1 MIKQMIMVFVFLS
14 IQLLH
19 AETEADHNELRQL
32 ISNIEKT
39 INSEQYDDLAQYFSK
54 DMKVTPINQEFLSK
68 HSDIVPWFE
77 KWFGKNGKIQKLEIK
92 LTADEKTKFYSDNIG
107 IVYGQGEEKYILSDT
122 RKFDMLTRWTAT
134 VIKENDGKWRILTLH
149 IGTNFMDN
157 PLLGAAES
165 SIKMFGAI
173 GAIAGLILGL
183 LFGFLLWKKK
193 RK

>member
-1 MIKQMIMVFVFLS
+1 MIKYIVAVLLFLS
-14 IQLLH
+14 TQFLQ
-19 AETEADHNELRQL
+19 ANTEATHNELRQL
-32 ISNIEKT
+32 VSNIENT
-39 INSEQYDDLAQYFSK
+39 INDEQYNELAQYFSK

-77 KWFGKNGKIQKLEIK
+77 KWFGENGKVQKLEIK

-107 IVYGQGEEKYILSDT
+107 IVYGHGEERYILSDT

-134 VIKENDGKWRILTLH
+134 VIKEDDGKWRILTLH

-157 PLLGAAES
+157 PLLSAAEG

-173 GAIAGLILGL
+173 GAVIGLLLGL
-183 LFGFLLWKKK
+183 LFGFLFWKKK

>member
-1 MIKQMIMVFVFLS
+1 MIKYIVTVLLFLS
-14 IQLLH
+14 TQFLH
-19 AETEADHNELRQL
+19 ADTEATHNELRQL
-32 ISNIEKT
+32 VGSIENA
-39 INSEQYDDLAQYFSK
+39 INNEQYDALAQYFSK
-54 DMKVTPINQEFLSK
+54 DMKVTAINQEFLSK

-92 LTADEKTKFYSDNIG
+92 LIADKETKFYSDNIG
-107 IVYGQGEEKYILSDT
+107 IVYGKGIENYILSDT

-134 VIKENDGKWRILTLH
+134 VIKEDDGKWRILTLH

-165 SIKMFGAI
+165 SIKMFGAMGVI
-173 GAIAGLILGL
+173 VGLLLGL

-193 RK
+193 KK